1 MKITGAV
8 FDFDGVIIDSMYIW
22 DNIGSYY
29 LKTLGIE
36 ADDNLNDELMTLS
49 LIEGAQHFQ
58 SHYNVNN
65 SVEGIIND
73 INKLI
78 EHFYFEV
85 LKLKSGV
92 RPLLESFKN
101 QGVKMCIATATD
113 RYLVEAC
120 LKRNYIFDYFGE
132 IFTCT
137 EVKAGKDSPAIYFK
151 ALEFLGTDASNTYIF
166 EDALHAIKTAKRAN
180 LNVIAV
186 YDKSSEIS
194 QNEIKSIANIYL
206 KSLDD
211 WKETL

>member
-1 MKITGAV
+1 MKITGAI
-8 FDFDGVIIDSMYIW
+8 FDFDGVLIDSMYIW
-22 DNIGSYY
+22 DNIGSDY
-29 LKTLGIE
+29 LKTLGIKPE
-36 ADDNLNDELMTLS
+36 DNLNDILLTLS

-120 LKRNYIFDYFGE
+120 LKRNDISDYFGE

-137 EVKAGKDSPAIYFK
+137 EVNAGKDAPTIYFK
-151 ALEFLGTDASNTYIF
+151 ALEFLGTDASNTYVF
-166 EDALHAIKTAKRAN
+166 EDALHAVKTAKKAN
-180 LNVIAV
+180 FNVIAV

-194 QNEIKSIANIYL
+194 QDEIKSTADIYL
-206 KSLDD
+206 KSLDG
-211 WKETL
+211 WEGI

>member
-1 MKITGAV
+1 MKITGSV
-8 FDFDGVIIDSMYIW
+8 FDFDGVLIYSMYIW

-49 LIEGAQHFQ
+49 LIEGARHFQ
-58 SHYNVNN
+58 SHYNVND

-85 LKLKSGV
+85 LKLKSG
-92 RPLLESFKN
+92 
-101 QGVKMCIATATD
+101 
-113 RYLVEAC
+113 
-120 LKRNYIFDYFGE
+120 
-132 IFTCT
+132 
-137 EVKAGKDSPAIYFK
+137 KDSPTIYFK
-151 ALEFLGTDASNTYIF
+151 AQEFLGTDASNTYIF

-186 YDKSSEIS
+186 YDKSYEIS

-211 WKETL
+211 WKEIL